1 MDKEKL
7 NKLLLKTAY
16 SEPIEEE
23 EVPEDAFS
31 DSSSVEDYY
40 EDDEENEYEDDEYDY
55 IDDDNYRTFTRSQ
68 STFEQEIKPKLLA
81 KFSSYTLPHKKDI
94 KETLDMLYLRLCN
107 LSEISQEYSQY

>member
-1 MDKEKL
+1 MDKEEL

-31 DSSSVEDYY
+31 DSSSNDYFY
-40 EDDEENEYEDDEYDY
+40 EEDEENEYEEDEYDY
-55 IDDDNYRTFTRSQ
+55 IDDDNYHIFTGSQ
-68 STFEQEIKPKLLA
+68 STFEQKIKPELLA
-81 KFSSYTLPHKKDI
+81 KFSSYTLPHKRDI

-107 LSEISQEYSQY
+107 LSEISREYSQY